1 MTLQPGSFPWL
12 LAHDLR
18 LSCRQLVEVVAR
30 WSVVTTVAFSFVC
43 LIVMHALAWG
53 VLELRA
59 TTPGLFGREALA
71 TAAIGA
77 LLWMIAQGLLGA
89 TRSLYERGSLE
100 LLFASPLPVWKAVA
114 SRAISLAATSLA
126 ALAPLLFP
134 LANAGALKDGVAWL
148 SIYPILIAMALFGTA
163 VGLMIAIA
171 LFAATGARRA
181 RTISQIMAA
190 IIAGGFVLVVQI
202 GLLLPKEMTAEAMT
216 WLGVVQ
222 HWLARNTGDVFT
234 NFQIAAKGDVSTL
247 AILLL
252 FSVTVFVA
260 AVAAL
265 SGAFASA
272 CQTAAGTSAEP
283 QTSRSARR
291 HRRFRSGP
299 GPSLRL
305 KEWRL
310 LTRDPNLFAQLG
322 LQIIYTLPLAVL
334 LLRSPHDIPPAIALT
349 PLIVVL
355 AAQISASL
363 AWIAVSGEDAP
374 ELIATAPIPVTQ
386 SALAKLSAI
395 AAPLAVI
402 LALPILSLAI
412 ISVRAAVFAIVFG
425 ALAASSTA
433 LLNFWHPMAGNR
445 RSLLRRHSQS
455 KVIAI
460 AEHGLALLWAVTVV
474 TAMVDVTFSLA
485 PLLVIAGV
493 VWLFQPKPTTPS
505 KPSSGCRAL
514 LAAVYNRLICTTV
527 PSGP

>member
-1 MTLQPGSFPWL
+1 MTLHPGSFAWL

-18 LSCRQLVEVVAR
+18 LSWRQLTEVVAR
-30 WSVVTTVAFSFVC
+30 WSTRTTTVFVVVGFVVVS
-43 LIVMHALAWG
+43 LVAMHALAWG
-53 VLELRA
+53 AFSLRA
-59 TTPGLFGREALA
+59 STPGLFSPQALA

-100 LLFASPLPVWKAVA
+100 LLFASPLPAWKAVA
-114 SRAISLAATSLA
+114 SRAVSIAATSVA

-134 LANAGALKDGVAWL
+134 LANVGALQDGSAWL
-148 SIYPILIAMALFGTA
+148 SMYPILVAMALSGTA

-171 LFAATGARRA
+171 LFNAAGARRA

-190 IIAGGFVLVVQI
+190 VIAGGFVLVVQI
-202 GLLLPKEMTAEAMT
+202 GLLLPKEMTAEAKT
-216 WLGVVQ
+216 WFGQ
-222 HWLARNTGDVFT
+222 AQQWLAQNTGDIFARL
-234 NFQIAAKGDVSTL
+234 QAAAHGDVSTL

-252 FSVTVFVA
+252 LSAVIFIV

-265 SGAFASA
+265 SGAFATA
-272 CQTAAGTSAEP
+272 CQTAAGSSADPLTATSA
-283 QTSRSARR
+283 RSAS
-291 HRRFRSGP
+291 RFRAGP

-363 AWIAVSGEDAP
+363 AWITVSGEDAP
-374 ELIATAPIPVTQ
+374 ELIATAPIPATQ

-402 LALPILSLAI
+402 LALPILSLAVI
-412 ISVRAAVFAIVFG
+412 APRAALFAIVFG
-425 ALAASSTA
+425 GLAASSTA
-433 LLNFWHPMAGNR
+433 LLNFWHPIAGNR

-474 TAMVDVTFSLA
+474 TAMVDITISLI
-485 PLLVIAGV
+485 PLTVIAGV
-493 VWLFQPKPTTPS
+493 MWLFLPKTFALRSNMNQFFSQRRPQFANA
-505 KPSSGCRAL
+505 SSR
-514 LAAVYNRLICTTV
+514 
-527 PSGP
+527 

>member
-1 MTLQPGSFPWL
+1 MTFHPGSFAWL

-18 LSCRQLVEVVAR
+18 LSRRQLTEVVAR
-30 WSVVTTVAFSFVC
+30 WSAVTTTGFVVVS
-43 LIVMHALAWG
+43 LVVMHALAWG
-53 VLELRA
+53 ALSLRA
-59 TTPGLFGREALA
+59 STPGLFGPQAVA

-100 LLFASPLPVWKAVA
+100 LLFASPLPAWKAVA
-114 SRAISLAATSLA
+114 SRALSIAATSFA
-126 ALAPLLFP
+126 AVAPLLLP
-134 LANAGALKDGVAWL
+134 LANIGAIQDGSAWL
-148 SIYPILIAMALFGTA
+148 SIYPILVAMAMFGTA

-171 LFAATGARRA
+171 LFAAAGARRA

-190 IIAGGFVLVVQI
+190 IIAGGFVLIVQI

-216 WLGVVQ
+216 WLGRAQ
-222 HWLARNTGDVFT
+222 HWLTQNSGDIFVCLQAAAQGDVL
-234 NFQIAAKGDVSTL
+234 SL
-247 AILLL
+247 ANLLL
-252 FSVTVFVA
+252 VCAVIFIA

-265 SGAFASA
+265 SGAFATA
-272 CQTAAGTSAEP
+272 CQTAAGSSADP
-283 QTSRSARR
+283 LTAHGARGAS
-291 HRRFRSGP
+291 RFRAGP

-363 AWIAVSGEDAP
+363 AWITVSGEDAP
-374 ELIATAPIPVTQ
+374 EVIATAPIPATQ

-395 AAPLAVI
+395 AIPLAVI
-402 LALPILSLAI
+402 LAVPIFSLAVI
-412 ISVRAAVFAIVFG
+412 APAAAMFAVGFS

-433 LLNFWHPMAGNR
+433 LLNFWHPLAGNR

-474 TAMVDVTFSLA
+474 TAMVDPAISMVPLAVIACVLWLFVPKSKGGHSTVKLFFSLPRVHLA
-485 PLLVIAGV
+485 SA
-493 VWLFQPKPTTPS
+493 
-505 KPSSGCRAL
+505 SSR
-514 LAAVYNRLICTTV
+514 
-527 PSGP
+527 